1 MKTKE
6 FFLLILI
13 VAAGVILYHAETGR
27 IEDLNFGWEWD
38 PDWGGLFSSWGQ
50 EFTFQETREV
60 ESSPAAALEVVNNH
74 GSVEV
79 QGNATDKISITLVK
93 RIWRKKEAEARG
105 TAESLELIVQ
115 DDGQKVLV
123 TTNREQV
130 QGRRFET
137 DFTVS
142 VPPGFKVTVQNSY
155 GQVKTV
161 QTGET
166 TISNP
171 HGEVMARDIRGKL
184 SVQNSYEDVDVAGVA
199 SDSLV
204 RSQHAELVLRQAQ
217 GRVQVD
223 HSYGSVRLEDIVGD
237 VTVTAPHSEIIAVR
251 LAGTVKVESSYE
263 PISLTEAGSVQVDGR
278 HSDLRLE
285 GIRGDVDITDS
296 NGTAELLGV
305 TGKLTV
311 NGNNLA
317 VIGRRLEGP
326 ENAISSSYQDV
337 LLADFT
343 GKTTVSLRHAG
354 LRLEPGL
361 LVGDLKVEGEYCPI
375 ELAWPAGGQY
385 SFASQTRNSEIHW
398 ELSTPP
404 SFKSSNGI
412 SILKA
417 FQEVTGKPLITL
429 NTSYGDITVE
439 EAARAQAR

>member
-13 VAAGVILYHAETGR
+13 IAAGVILFHAETGR
-27 IEDLNFGWEWD
+27 IEDLNIGWD
-38 PDWGGLFSSWGQ
+38 PDWGDFFSGWGQ
-50 EFTFQETREV
+50 EFTYQETREI
-60 ESSPAAALEVVNNH
+60 EPSPAAALEVVNNH

-93 RIWRKKEAEARG
+93 RIWRRKEAEARG
-105 TAESLELIVQ
+105 TAESLQLIVQ

-130 QGRRFET
+130 KRRRFET
-137 DFTVS
+137 DFSIS

-155 GQVKTV
+155 GLVKAV

-166 TISNP
+166 TISNS

-204 RSQHAELVLRQAQ
+204 RSGHAEVVLRQAQ
-217 GRVQVD
+217 GQVQVD
-223 HSYGSVRLEDIVGD
+223 HSYGSVRLEDIAGN
-237 VTVTAPHSEIIAVR
+237 VTITAPHSDIIGLR

-263 PISLTEAGSVQVDGR
+263 PISLTETGSVQVDGH
-278 HSDLRLE
+278 HSDLKLE
-285 GIRGDVDITDS
+285 AIRGDVGITDS
-296 NGTAELLGV
+296 YGTAELLGV

-311 NGNNLA
+311 NGDNLA

-326 ENAISSSYQDV
+326 ENSVSSSYQDV
-337 LLADFT
+337 HLADFT
-343 GKTTVSLRHAG
+343 GTTTVTLRHAS

-361 LVGDLKVEGEYCPI
+361 LVGDLRVEGEYCPI
-375 ELAWPAGGQY
+375 ELAWPAGGRFP
-385 SFASQTRNSEIHW
+385 FASQTRNSEIHW

-404 SFKSSNGI
+404 SFKSSNGV
-412 SILKA
+412 SVLKA
-417 FQEVTGKPLITL
+417 FQEVTGKPLISLT
-429 NTSYGDITVE
+429 TSYGDITVE
-439 EAARAQAR
+439 EATAAETR